1 MSLQHWSDEMVLQ
14 LREADGASLV
24 FEVRG
29 AFDQV
34 MKERII
40 SEVESYS
47 MRSCDSVVLRKR
59 LINVLVEGLD
69 NLSHHTEAEH
79 QSTCFAML
87 LDIGTAYRLVFG
99 NTVRRSVAE
108 MLTHRVAV
116 LTDMSDA
123 DLKEHFLKL
132 LANDGRTGR
141 GGAGLGLVTMVRK
154 SGREFQAHLFPAD
167 EQFARIAFDAT
178 IRRD

>member
-1 MSLQHWSDEMVLQ
+1 MSLQHWSDEMILP
-14 LREADGASLV
+14 LREAEGTAVV
-24 FEVRG
+24 FEVHG
-29 AFDQV
+29 AIDQV
-34 MKERII
+34 VKERFM
-40 SEVESYS
+40 SEAESYS

-69 NLSHHTEAEH
+69 NLSHHTPTEQ
-79 QSTCFAML
+79 QSTCFATL
-87 LDIGTAYRLVFG
+87 LDTGTAYRLVFG
-99 NTVRRSVAE
+99 NTVQRSVAA
-108 MLTHRVAV
+108 MLLHRVAV
-116 LTDMSDA
+116 LTEMSDA

-132 LANDGRTGR
+132 LSHDGRTGR

-154 SGREFQAHLFPAD
+154 SGRELHAHLLPVD